1 MKSEHNLDKKNMRMK
16 KSLIIEQMSEEMRS
30 GNSLRKTPQF
40 LMMSGSRM
48 IDLRVISEFA

>member
-1 MKSEHNLDKKNMRMK
+1 MKSEHNLDKKNRRMK